1 MNNIRDGH
9 YALAQTYLNS
19 GQYAEAIANF
29 SATVKIDPDFIDGYQ
44 GLMLSYFA
52 QYQLEEA
59 EDAARAA
66 LTIDPNYQPALTF
79 LQIIALPPLKPG
91 VRNRTPIVP
100 PEPAASAPV
109 TRKNTERPAET
120 PRLPDVENTPQQVS
134 APVSDKVTELDVST
148 PITKENPEPVID
160 SAKEM
165 ERGLVF
171 LNNKQ
176 YPQAEAAFKKVI
188 KANPHDAAAHYNLA
202 QTYLEIGAFNDA
214 KREADIVSRINPQ
227 YQPIH
232 QLQTAIDF
240 LSKREKQQQIQKRL
254 VRYLL
259 PLAIIIIVGFIT
271 FRYGVFDGLLPE
283 KIAPSLRIE
292 PALKDPSNDNGYID
306 AGENVHLELL
316 IYNSGGTAKDLNV
329 RISPATISGLK
340 YQPPN
345 RTFNL
350 RKNGFEIIRI
360 PMAADR
366 RILTRKVPINIQV
379 LDKQQRPLTATDY
392 ELSIKSK

>member
-1 MNNIRDGH
+1 MNDIRDGH
-9 YALAQTYLNS
+9 YILAQTYLNS

-44 GLMLSYFA
+44 GLMLSYFG

-79 LQIIALPPLKPG
+79 LQIIALPPLKTG
-91 VRNRTPIVP
+91 VRNRTPIVM
-100 PEPAASAPV
+100 PEPDAGMSV
-109 TRKNTERPAET
+109 TRKNPEPSTEP
-120 PRLPDVENTPQQVS
+120 PRLPDVENTPQQVA
-134 APVSDKVTELDVST
+134 APVSAETTELDVST

-188 KANPHDAAAHYNLA
+188 KANPHDAVAHYNLA

-254 VRYLL
+254 VRYL
-259 PLAIIIIVGFIT
+259 
-271 FRYGVFDGLLPE
+271 RVFH
-283 KIAPSLRIE
+283 K
-292 PALKDPSNDNGYID
+292 
-306 AGENVHLELL
+306 
-316 IYNSGGTAKDLNV
+316 
-329 RISPATISGLK
+329 
-340 YQPPN
+340 
-345 RTFNL
+345 
-350 RKNGFEIIRI
+350 
-360 PMAADR
+360 
-366 RILTRKVPINIQV
+366 
-379 LDKQQRPLTATDY
+379 
-392 ELSIKSK
+392 